1 LDASTQRAAPNN
13 QPSNPPFIRSGH
25 LAAAG
30 FSEHRIYWEEY
41 GSLAGEP
48 VIVMHGGPG
57 VGSHSS
63 SARFF
68 NPQRYRVVLFD
79 QRGCGK
85 STPSASD
92 DDATLALTDNT
103 TQHLIEDVSVLRHEL
118 KINGKM
124 HVFGG
129 SWGSTLA
136 LAYAIAHPATAQTL
150 ILRGVFLA
158 RRADVHYFFQG
169 NAAEFAADPL
179 AMSTPGTYLD
189 FPTAWRQ
196 FVNVIP
202 PEDRGDV
209 VKGLA
214 KAFSS
219 PPRTDAERERLVKSR
234 LGLRRLGGGSAS
246 RLNRDEN
253 SHGQPNQKYA
263 LVAARILVH
272 YMFNGGFLGAGGV
285 A

>member
-1 LDASTQRAAPNN
+1 MAGVRNGAIRSFVADIISVDASIQTTAPNSQPAN
-13 QPSNPPFIRSGH
+13 QPFIRFGH
-25 LAAAG
+25 LTAPG

-57 VGSHSS
+57 AGGHSS

-92 DDATLALTDNT
+92 DDATPALTDNT
-103 TQHLIEDVSVLRHEL
+103 TQHLIDDVSALRHEL
-118 KINGKM
+118 NINGKM
-124 HVFGG
+124 HVSGG

-136 LAYAIAHPATAQTL
+136 LAYAIAHPATVQTL
-150 ILRGVFLA
+150 ILRGVFLC
-158 RRADVHYFFQG
+158 RRADVDHFFQG

-179 AMSTPGTYLD
+179 VISAPGAYLD
-189 FPTAWRQ
+189 FPTAWRY
-196 FVNVIP
+196 FVDVIP
-202 PEDRGDV
+202 PEDRGDA

-214 KAFSS
+214 KAFAS
-219 PPRTDAERERLVKSR
+219 PPRQTQN
-234 LGLRRLGGGSAS
+234 GSA
-246 RLNRDEN
+246 
-253 SHGQPNQKYA
+253 
-263 LVAARILVH
+263 
-272 YMFNGGFLGAGGV
+272 F
-285 A
+285 